1 MDCSVD
7 VVGVC
12 FDGIFDV
19 GGGVSGEYGGCVL
32 D

>member
-1 MDCSVD
+1 MECCVD
-7 VVGVC
+7 VVAV
-12 FDGIFDV
+12 FLDGIFDV